1 MSLPQTIVSFSAH
14 RVVYRY
20 LYLIDNNGLS
30 LVSHV
35 PCDIAGADMIIFIL
49 TLAVASLFVL
59 TLTGSIASATRRR
72 S

>member
-1 MSLPQTIVSFSAH
+1 M
-14 RVVYRY
+14 RY
-20 LYLIDNNGLS
+20 S
-30 LVSHV
+30 
-35 PCDIAGADMIIFIL
+35 GADMMIFIL